1 MKRIGKLMEEIGFRN
16 EASEDVKIAFL
27 KNLFRS
33 ADPHAAGTSEILEL
47 KKLNLEKQFELRF
60 SEEKPRQNENP
71 VQLSFDF
78 DSKTKLG

>member
-16 EASEDVKIAFL
+16 EASENVKIAFL
-27 KNLFRS
+27 KNLFRT
-33 ADPHAAGTSEILEL
+33 ANPLGAGNSEILEL
-47 KKLNLEKQFELRF
+47 KKITLEKQFEPLI
-60 SEEKPRQNENP
+60 SEEKSQTNEIP